1 MKSSTKRYIRSSL
14 WTMNTRENEVKKET
28 PISGSNR
35 PTKIVRLL

>member
-14 WTMNTRENEVKKET
+14 WTLNTRENEGKEM

>member
-1 MKSSTKRYIRSSL
+1 
-14 WTMNTRENEVKKET
+14 MNTRENEVKKET